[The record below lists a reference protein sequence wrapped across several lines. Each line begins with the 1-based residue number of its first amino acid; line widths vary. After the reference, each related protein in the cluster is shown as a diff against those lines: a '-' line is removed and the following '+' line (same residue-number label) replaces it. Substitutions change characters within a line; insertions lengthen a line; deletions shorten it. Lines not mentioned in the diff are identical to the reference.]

1 MGLLKEFKEF
11 ALRGN
16 VVDMT
21 IGVIIGGAFGKVVS
35 SVVKDLI
42 MPPFGKLLG
51 NVNFNDLFFSLDPD
65 KTQDVSSLSK
75 AQETGA
81 AIIAYGLFL
90 NTVIDF
96 IIMAVCIFLAMKAM
110 NKLTSAV
117 MREKPPDPTTKECP
131 FCISEIPIRATRCAH
146 CTSELPAATTG
157 APDLASGKIPS

>member
-16 VVDMT
+16 VVDMA

-42 MPPFGKLLG
+42 MPPIGKLLG
-51 NVNFNDLFFSLDPD
+51 NVNFSDLYISLDPEATKD
-65 KTQDVSSLSK
+65 AASLSK

-81 AIIAYGLFL
+81 AIIAYGAFL

-96 IIMAVCIFLAMKAM
+96 VIMAACIFLIVKAM
-110 NKLTSAV
+110 NKLTAAV
-117 MREKPPDPTTKECP
+117 IREKPPDPITKECP
-131 FCISEIPIRATRCAH
+131 FCISTIPIKATRCGF
-146 CTSELPAATTG
+146 CTSELPAAT
-157 APDLASGKIPS
+157 